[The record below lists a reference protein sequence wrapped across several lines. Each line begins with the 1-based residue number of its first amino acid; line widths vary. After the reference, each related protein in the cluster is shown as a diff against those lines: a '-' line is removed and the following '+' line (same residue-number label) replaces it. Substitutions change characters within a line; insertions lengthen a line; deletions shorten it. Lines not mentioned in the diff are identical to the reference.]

1 MRKLYIILLMFM
13 FSFALVAQEDYINYV
28 IPNFEEIEQDVNDP
42 SSHYYYPKL
51 LTRFCEG
58 DTTMTPT
65 ELERLYYGYSFQ
77 EDYDPYRDVKY
88 NREKATDLYTKENH
102 TPEELDRI
110 IQNAHRVLADFPF
123 ELRQMKLL
131 SYAYTQKGEE
141 ASAYIWEYK
150 LRQIL
155 SVIISSGDGV
165 APESAWYVISS
176 IHPYDVIYCF
186 GFAPSDYIFVEP
198 MYDFIEIENAPVEGY
213 YFNVSRLI
221 KEHYRKQ

>member
-1 MRKLYIILLMFM
+1 MKNIYILLILIFPL
-13 FSFALVAQEDYINYV
+13 SLLAQEGVLNYT

-51 LTRFCEG
+51 FSRFCEG
-58 DTTMTPT
+58 DTTMTSK
-65 ELERLYYGYSFQ
+65 ELERLYYGFSFQ

-88 NREKATDLYTKENH
+88 NREKATDLYNKEEH
-102 TPEELDRI
+102 TLNELDKIINNATRI
-110 IQNAHRVLADFPF
+110 LSDYPF

-131 SYAYTQKGEE
+131 SYAYSKKGDEDR
-141 ASAYIWEYK
+141 AYIWEFK

-165 APESAWYVISS
+165 SPETAWYVISS

-186 GFAPSDYIFVEP
+186 GLTPCDYTFVEP

-213 YFNVSRLI
+213 YFNVSRII

>member
-1 MRKLYIILLMFM
+1 MLILPLLL
-13 FSFALVAQEDYINYV
+13 SAQEEELNYT
-28 IPNFEEIEQDVNDP
+28 IPDFEKIEQDVNNP
-42 SSHYYYPKL
+42 SSHYHYPKL
-51 LTRFCEG
+51 LSRFCKG

-65 ELERLYYGYSFQ
+65 ELERLYYGFTFQ

-102 TPEELDRI
+102 TPEELDKI
-110 IQNAHRVLADFPF
+110 ISNAIRVLSDYPF

-131 SYAYTQKGEE
+131 SYAYSKKGDEE
-141 ASAYIWEYK
+141 KSYLWEYK

-165 APESAWYVISS
+165 SPESAWYVISS

-186 GFAPSDYIFVEP
+186 GFTPMDYVFVEP

-213 YFNVSRLI
+213 YFNVSRII